1 MKNYFI
7 LFISIISLTA
17 FVGCSGDDDYTPPN
31 YASFESRS
39 MDLSVEQNSQASFDI
54 TVYTADVKGSDRNI
68 PINVVG
74 TSTLNAEAYS
84 VPATVTIPGNS
95 NEGTFTVDLEDNN
108 LSNSGGKLIL
118 SLGTTDD
125 TKLVGSPLTLN
136 VSKLCPFDV
145 AGSYTNASEF
155 FETEV
160 PAEVVAGAT
169 ANQYIAK
176 NLFED
181 GTDVTFT
188 VNADNT
194 ITVPTQNGW
203 VSGTYGQATV
213 TSAAGSKLEPC
224 LGKITLALTHRVAAG
239 SFGVITEVFTKN

>member
-1 MKNYFI
+1 M
-7 LFISIISLTA
+7 SV
-17 FVGCSGDDDYTPPN
+17 FVGCDSDDEFTPPN
-31 YASFESRS
+31 YASFQSLT
-39 MDLSVEQNSQASFDI
+39 MNLSVGKNSQASYDI
-54 TVYTADVKGSDRNI
+54 TVYTADIKGSERNI
-68 PINVVG
+68 PINVGG
-74 TSTLNAEAYS
+74 TSTLNAESYT
-84 VPATVTIPGNS
+84 VPETVTIPANS
-95 NEGTFTVDLEDNN
+95 NEGSFTVDLEDNN
-108 LSNSGGKLIL
+108 LSDNGGKLIL

-125 TKLVGSPLTLN
+125 TKLVGAPITLN

-188 VNADNT
+188 INADNT

-224 LGKITLALTHRVAAG
+224 LDKITLALTHRVAAG